1 MPASEEPAMRQDL
14 APLLHAESVAIVG
27 ISGPERFGG
36 NLYQNLVA
44 ANYPGRIYGV
54 NPRYESLYEQPCYAS
69 LADLPERPDCVLLA
83 VPNARLEAAFEEA
96 AACGIRAAVLFANAH
111 EEKVEGEA
119 SLQSR
124 LAETARAHQMVVCG
138 PNCMGFFAPGL
149 HFPVSGY
156 ETDPATLGGHVTL
169 VSHSGSV
176 WEACLQNRH
185 GVRFNYVISSGNEM
199 VTSVADYMHFALG
212 QESTRCIGLFLE
224 AVRDP
229 EGFESAL
236 AEAARR
242 DVPVVVL
249 KTGRSERG
257 ARMTLAHSGA
267 LSGEDGAYRALFDHY
282 GVSRVDSLDELL
294 DSLELFASGMRP
306 PRPGLSALLDSGGQR
321 ALMVDLAER
330 CGVTFT
336 DIDASTRAALTD
348 ILEPGLE
355 ATNPLDAWGTGN
367 AAEDIYSR
375 SLLAL
380 DADPGTG
387 LTLFAVDLLCIDEG
401 ADFNYPEIAAPLK
414 GQLQKPLA
422 WLVHAA
428 TSASDGQLAKL
439 RGLGIPVLMGTET
452 GLRAAGHLLR
462 YAAFQRELAERDA
475 EADSPAPPA
484 GGADRRARLRAAGGP
499 LDEAASKQVL
509 SAYGIEVTREHRVE
523 DLAAAV
529 TAAAEIG
536 YPVALK
542 TAAPGALHK
551 SDSDG
556 IRLDLADAAA
566 LSAAYE
572 DLAGR
577 LGPRV
582 LVQEMVPDGIEM
594 LLGVS
599 RDPQFG
605 PLLTLG
611 MGGIFVEV
619 LKDVRM
625 LWLPTTE
632 AAVRHALAQLR
643 GATLLGG
650 VRGRPAANLDAVVAA
665 ALGLSTLIEE
675 LGDEIAEIDI
685 NPLIA
690 LSDRAVAVDA
700 LIVPT
705 DPED

>member
-1 MPASEEPAMRQDL
+1 MPTPVARAARQDL

-27 ISGPERFGG
+27 ISQADRFGG
-36 NLYQNLVA
+36 KLYQNLVA
-44 ANYPGRIYGV
+44 AGYPGRIYGV
-54 NPRYESLYEQPCYAS
+54 NPRYESLYDQPCYAS

-83 VPNARLEAAFEEA
+83 VPSARLEPAFQEA
-96 AACGIRAAVLFANAH
+96 AQCGVPAAVLFANAH
-111 EEKVEGEA
+111 EESAQAERP
-119 SLQSR
+119 LQAR
-124 LAETARAHQMVVCG
+124 LAESARRHGMVVCG
-138 PNCMGFFAPGL
+138 PNCMGFFAPGR

-156 ETDPATLGGHVTL
+156 DTDPSTPAGPVTL
-169 VSHSGSV
+169 ISHSGSV

-185 GVRFNYVISSGNEM
+185 GVHFNYVISSGNEM
-199 VTSVADYMHFALG
+199 VTSVADYMHFALA

-257 ARMTLAHSGA
+257 SRMTLAHSGA
-267 LSGEDGAYRALFDHY
+267 LSGEDGAYRALFEHY

-306 PRPGLSALLDSGGQR
+306 STPGLSALLDSGGQR

-330 CGVTFT
+330 YGVEFT
-336 DIDASTRAALTD
+336 DIGEKTRARLAE

-367 AAEDIYSR
+367 GADDIYAQ

-387 LTLFAVDLLCIDEG
+387 MTLFAVDLLPIDDT
-401 ADFNYPEIAAPLK
+401 ADFNYPTILESVKQGI
-414 GQLQKPLA
+414 QKPLA
-422 WLVHAA
+422 WLVHSA
-428 TSASDGQLAKL
+428 TSASEKQVAAL
-439 RGLGIPVLMGTET
+439 RAMGTPVLTGTET
-452 GLRAAGHLLR
+452 GVRAAGHLLR
-462 YAAFQRELAERDA
+462 YAAFQRESAGQSAPSSEPALPPGGDA
-475 EADSPAPPA
+475 
-484 GGADRRARLRAAGGP
+484 RRARLRMSEGA
-499 LDEAASKQVL
+499 LDEAASKELLADYGIGVPHEKRVEGL
-509 SAYGIEVTREHRVE
+509 SATLE
-523 DLAAAV
+523 AAAQ
-529 TAAAEIG
+529 IG

-542 TAAPGALHK
+542 TAASGTLHK
-551 SDSDG
+551 SEVDG
-556 IRLDLADAAA
+556 IRLGLADAPA

-572 DLAGR
+572 DFAAR

-582 LVQEMVPDGIEM
+582 LVQEMVPGGVEM

-619 LKDVRM
+619 LADVRM
-625 LWLPTTE
+625 LWLPTTD
-632 AAVRHALAQLR
+632 AAVRRALAKLR
-643 GATLLGG
+643 GAALLRG
-650 VRGRPAANLDAVVAA
+650 VRGRPPADVDAVVGA
-665 ALGLSTLIEE
+665 ALGLSTLIGE

-685 NPLIA
+685 NPLVA

-705 DPED
+705 SPAD

>member
-1 MPASEEPAMRQDL
+1 MPARAERATRQDL

-27 ISGPERFGG
+27 ISKPERFGG
-36 NLYQNLVA
+36 TLYQNLVA
-44 ANYPGRIYGV
+44 ASYPGRIYGV

-96 AACGIRAAVLFANAH
+96 AACGIRAAVLFANAF
-111 EEKVEGEA
+111 EERAEGGA
-119 SLQSR
+119 PLQAR

-138 PNCMGFFAPGL
+138 PNCMGFFTPGL

-156 ETDPATLGGHVTL
+156 ETDPATPAGHVTL
-169 VSHSGSV
+169 ISHSGSV
-176 WEACLQNRH
+176 WETCLQNRH

-212 QESTRCIGLFLE
+212 EESTRCIGLFLE

-267 LSGEDGAYRALFDHY
+267 LAGEDGAYRALFDHY

-330 CGVTFT
+330 CGVEFT
-336 DIDASTRAALTD
+336 DIDDSTQAALAD

-367 AAEDIYSR
+367 AAEDIYAR

-387 LTLFAVDLLCIDEG
+387 LTLFAVDLLRIDDG
-401 ADFNYPEIAAPLK
+401 ADFSYPEITASLK
-414 GQLQKPLA
+414 DRLQKPLA

-428 TSASDGQLAKL
+428 TSASDEQLAEL
-439 RGLGIPVLMGTET
+439 RAMEIPVLMGTET
-452 GLRAAGHLLR
+452 GVRAAGHLLR
-462 YAAFQRELAERDA
+462 YAAFQRELAGRDA
-475 EADSPAPPA
+475 VRDSPALPA

-499 LDEAASKQVL
+499 LDEAASKEVL
-509 SAYGIEVTREHRVE
+509 SAYGIGVTREECVE
-523 DLAAAV
+523 ELSAAV
-529 TAAAEIG
+529 AAAAEIG

-542 TAAPGALHK
+542 TAASGTLHK
-551 SDSDG
+551 SEADG
-556 IRLDLADAAA
+556 IRLGLADAAA
-566 LSAAYE
+566 LTAAYE
-572 DLAGR
+572 DVSAR

-582 LVQEMVPDGIEM
+582 LIQEMVPAGVEM

-619 LKDVRM
+619 LAEIRM
-625 LWLPTTE
+625 LWLPTTDR
-632 AAVRHALAQLR
+632 AVRGALAELR
-643 GATLLGG
+643 GAALLRG
-650 VRGRPAANLDAVVAA
+650 VRGRPPADLDAVVAA
-665 ALGLSTLIEE
+665 ALGLSTLVAE
-675 LGDEIAEIDI
+675 LGDDIAEIDI
-685 NPLIA
+685 NPLVA
-690 LSDRAVAVDA
+690 LPDRAVAVDA

-705 DPED
+705 SPAD